1 MFGQQLAFRHFFFA
15 TGTSGHTKVSK
26 ENTDFIKYSYFMYL
40 HKSCNKK
47 IIFIYVAHL
56 NTKFIMCFDKVNVG
70 NSGGEYNWKNA

>member
-40 HKSCNKK
+40 HKSCNRKNN
-47 IIFIYVAHL
+47 IYL
-56 NTKFIMCFDKVNVG
+56 CSTFKYKVYNVL
-70 NSGGEYNWKNA
+70 